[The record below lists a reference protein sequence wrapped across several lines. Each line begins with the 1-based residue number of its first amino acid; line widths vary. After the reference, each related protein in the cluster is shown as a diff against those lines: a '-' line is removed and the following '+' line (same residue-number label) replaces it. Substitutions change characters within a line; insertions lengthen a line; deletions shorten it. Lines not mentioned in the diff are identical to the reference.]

1 MKGRKKNIAII
12 PDDLNEAL
20 QAAAAARSNAYSPY
34 SNFKVG
40 AALRTV
46 SGKLFTGCNVENASY
61 GGTICAE
68 RGAVMAANAAGERE
82 YRYIVVV
89 TDAEPPALPCALCL
103 QVLAE
108 FCSPEF
114 PVFSGTLD
122 RIVQEITLGE
132 LLPHPF
138 TEVP

>member
-1 MKGRKKNIAII
+1 MAFDT
-12 PDDLNEAL
+12 DDLGEAL
-20 QAAAAARSNAYSPY
+20 QAAAAARSNAYAPY

-40 AALRTV
+40 AALRTAT
-46 SGKLFTGCNVENASY
+46 GKLYTGCNVENASY

-68 RGAVMAANAAGERE
+68 RGAVMAANAAGERD

-89 TDAEPPALPCALCL
+89 TDVEPPALPCALCL

-108 FCSPEF
+108 FCSPDF
-114 PVFSGTLD
+114 TVFSGTPEG
-122 RIVQEITLGE
+122 IVREITLGE